1 MNLKAICTALGAAV
15 LGGGLFSAALLP
27 SRAGA
32 AQDEI
37 KVPQLA
43 GEALAGA
50 TLFTRYCASCHG
62 AVAGGTDKGPP
73 LIHRIYEPNHHADF
87 SFVMAARQG
96 VRAHHWKFGN
106 MPPVEG
112 IHDEDV
118 IKIIAFVRAVQKENG
133 IF

>member
-1 MNLKAICTALGAAV
+1 
-15 LGGGLFSAALLP
+15 
-27 SRAGA
+27 
-32 AQDEI
+32 
-37 KVPQLA
+37 
-43 GEALAGA
+43 
-50 TLFTRYCASCHG
+50 
-62 AVAGGTDKGPP
+62 
-73 LIHRIYEPNHHADF
+73 
-87 SFVMAARQG
+87 